1 MTEMNDSKV
10 TRDTLADRGNFLVDP
25 SMLETNQHT
34 PTDPSP
40 ITYPPIEEIP
50 YQHSMDKYIS
60 GLISEAA
67 PDEISDKLKGIID
80 LHLRSHSAVLMHS
93 NYEAY
98 MALMLTESAHD
109 PFILEIIEKA
119 KKSQA
124 SVSELLTLNL
134 VTDLRSVELKKLS
147 HPFGLRQEY
156 SKDMDTE
163 VADAIKELDGSLF
176 EDPETVVSVLPHQY
190 DTTGFIVT
198 SRDYI
203 GNVGEVIIRKR
214 RTYVV
219 NVDSPEFNPEIRRQ
233 IKKVDNSLPHDKWFQ
248 QVKDVTGLQGY
259 VNSSVINGKEDPS
272 MLPLSTMIY
281 SYHADRE
288 RPKDKMAIK
297 KAQSQQVARHAIKL
311 GSR

>member
-1 MTEMNDSKV
+1 
-10 TRDTLADRGNFLVDP
+10 
-25 SMLETNQHT
+25 
-34 PTDPSP
+34 
-40 ITYPPIEEIP
+40 
-50 YQHSMDKYIS
+50 
-60 GLISEAA
+60 
-67 PDEISDKLKGIID
+67 
-80 LHLRSHSAVLMHS
+80 
-93 NYEAY
+93 
-98 MALMLTESAHD
+98 
-109 PFILEIIEKA
+109 
-119 KKSQA
+119 
-124 SVSELLTLNL
+124 
-134 VTDLRSVELKKLS
+134 VELKKLT

-233 IKKVDNSLPHDKWFQ
+233 IKKVDKSLPHHMWFQ

-297 KAQSQQVARHAIKL
+297 KAQSQQVARHVLAQ
-311 GSR
+311 RN